1 METGKIQADMNAIIS
16 MAFAKI
22 SAVYQHNREVSKQ
35 NNTFK
40 VSDGSRLVFPCYRRN
55 DRTRVSEQ
63 ELRFAFVEAFYEYCS
78 NPQHSANYYYSI
90 ETPTR
95 DLYKGFAAGTPKAYS
110 EENNDN
116 PKSYRSANFD
126 LVIYNEY
133 GKRICLIE
141 FKAHNGDKAQ
151 FVKDF
156 TKLTNKQEGDRDVL
170 KFFLLLL
177 EDYNA
182 ATIRAVCE
190 RMITKG
196 DTVVRC
202 YSVNGEELTKQINV

>member
-1 METGKIQADMNAIIS
+1 MDKIHKDIDSIIS
-16 MAFAKI
+16 AAFTKI
-22 SAVYQHNREVSKQ
+22 SAIYQHNCEVSLR
-35 NNTFK
+35 NNTFEICE
-40 VSDGSRLVFPCYRRN
+40 DSRLVFPCYRN
-55 DRTRVSEQ
+55 GKTRVSEQ
-63 ELRFAFVEAFYEYCS
+63 ELRFAFVEAFNEYCS
-78 NPQHSANYYYSI
+78 NPQNTANYYYSI

-95 DLYKGFAAGTPKAYS
+95 DLYNGFAVGTPKAYS
-110 EENNDN
+110 NENNDD

-156 TKLTNKQEGDRDVL
+156 TKLTNKQEGDREVL

-177 EDYNA
+177 EDYNS
-182 ATIRAVCE
+182 ATIQAVRE
-190 RMITKG
+190 RIKTKG
-196 DTVVRC
+196 DTIVRC
-202 YSVNGEELTKQINV
+202 YSVNGKELTKQIDV

>member
-1 METGKIQADMNAIIS
+1 MNAIIS

-22 SAVYQHNREVSKQ
+22 SAVYQHNYEVSQQ
-35 NNTFK
+35 NNTFQ
-40 VSDGSRLVFPCYRRN
+40 VSDGSRLVFPCYRN
-55 DRTRVSEQ
+55 GRTRVSEQ

-95 DLYKGFAAGTPKAYS
+95 DLYKGFAAGTPKAY
-110 EENNDN
+110 NKGDT
-116 PKSYRSANFD
+116 KSYRSANFD
-126 LVIYNEY
+126 LVVYNEC

-182 ATIRAVCE
+182 ATVRASCE